1 MAGIPTSNILQ
12 PGAISVTGGVTRALI
27 SDLQLLTPQFY
38 NKYVE
43 KYGSEEF
50 FMWLATYGGMEEV
63 KNRDFFWFENRGKL
77 MVAVTNSADA
87 TSSGA
92 NATVSVTI
100 SNADLYSGTLSG
112 TNSPLRVGETVR
124 IASNNVEG
132 VILTVPTSSTCT
144 IRPKKAG
151 TAFVSAG
158 QGVTG
163 KLLAGEVLIFGG
175 LTDAGEASQYIE
187 PLIHLDQKYT
197 NTITEMRESWAATD
211 LAEMTEVY
219 YSSGV
224 SGSEVPGGGQAGTS
238 FFTLKGLKK
247 ANTRFLNNIEA
258 KLMRGN
264 IQDNTAMTYNS
275 FTSNSVGTQGFIPKV
290 SADGETVGYTP
301 GTLDIAKLHEI
312 TRIMDVNGCA
322 KDNLWLQDIYQRQN
336 FSDGIFKEFPAGA
349 WVWGSNEKSEE
360 ANINYGVQSIMI
372 DGYRFGVKKYAQFN
386 TEVTTGKTPTV
397 DAFRNYGIICP
408 QGSTRDA
415 KDSTKEYKNIQ
426 VMYQAP
432 VKGGTIG
439 NGIRVWQWGGASQDP
454 TTGTMTD
461 NIETITYRGTRV
473 VAANQFIIVQ
483 SA

>member
-1 MAGIPTSNILQ
+1 MAGIPTSNVLQ
-12 PGAISVTGGVTRALI
+12 PGAISITGGVTRALI

-77 MVAVTNSADA
+77 MVAVTNLNAV
-87 TSSGA
+87 SSPAAGA
-92 NATVSVTI
+92 SVSVTI
-100 SNADLYSGTLSG
+100 SNSDVFSAGST
-112 TNSPLRVGETVR
+112 TNTSPLRVGETVR

-132 VILTVPTSSTCT
+132 VITACTYNTATIKPKQLAQAFAGPTGSL
-144 IRPKKAG
+144 I
-151 TAFVSAG
+151 
-158 QGVTG
+158 
-163 KLLAGEVLIFGG
+163 AGEVLIFGG
-175 LTDAGEASQYIE
+175 NTDVGEASSAIE
-187 PLIHLDQKYT
+187 PLIHLDKKYT
-197 NTITEMRESWAATD
+197 NTITEMRESWSATD

-247 ANTRFLNNIEA
+247 ANTRFLNNIES

-264 IQDNTAMTYNS
+264 TQDNTGINT
-275 FTSNSVGTQGFIPKV
+275 TSVGTQGFIPKV

-439 NGIRVWQWGGASQDP
+439 NGIRVWQWGGGSMNP
-454 TTGTMTD
+454 TDGTMRD
-461 NIETITYRGTRV
+461 HVEMITYRGLRV
-473 VAANQFIIVQ
+473 SAANQFIIVQ

>member
-1 MAGIPTSNILQ
+1 MPGVPTSNILQ
-12 PGAISVTGGVTRALI
+12 PGAISISGGVTRASMTSGLI
-27 SDLQLLTPQFY
+27 SDLQLLTPQYY

-63 KNRDFFWFENRGKL
+63 KNRNFFWFENRGKL
-77 MVAVTNSADA
+77 MVAVTVQ
-87 TSSGA
+87 T
-92 NATVSVTI
+92 TVSTPTAGTPVTVVI
-100 SNADLYSGTLSG
+100 NSVDVLSG
-112 TNSPLRVGETVR
+112 QSPLRVGETVR

-132 VILTVPTSSTCT
+132 VITAVASATSCTVNPKQTGQAFAGST
-144 IRPKKAG
+144 G
-151 TAFVSAG
+151 S
-158 QGVTG
+158 
-163 KLLAGEVLIFGG
+163 LLSGEILIFGG
-175 LTDAGEASQYIE
+175 NTDVGESSDYIQ
-187 PLIHLDQKYT
+187 PLVHLDKRYE
-197 NTITEMRESWAATD
+197 NNITEIRESWSATD

-219 YSSGV
+219 YNSGV
-224 SGSEVPGGGQAGTS
+224 SGGDIPGGGQAGTS
-238 FFTLKGLKK
+238 FYTLKGLKK

-258 KLMRGN
+258 KLMRGDVQN
-264 IQDNTAMTYNS
+264 NTAINT
-275 FTSNSVGTQGFIPKV
+275 TSVGTQGFIPKIT
-290 SADGETVGYTP
+290 ADGETVGYTP

-349 WVWGSNEKSEE
+349 WVWGSNEKSQE

-386 TEVTTGKTPTV
+386 TEVTTGKTPNV

-439 NGIRVWQWGGASQDP
+439 NGIRVWQWGGGSLNP
-454 TTGTMTD
+454 TDGKMWD
-461 NIETITYRGTRV
+461 HIEMITYRGLRV
-473 VAANQFIIVQ
+473 AAANQFIIVQ

>member
-12 PGAISVTGGVTRALI
+12 PGAISVQGGVTRALI
-27 SDLQLLTPQFY
+27 SDLQLLTPQYY

-63 KNRDFFWFENRGKL
+63 KNRNFFWFENRGKL
-77 MVAVTNSADA
+77 MVAVTNSAQVTGITPGSA
-87 TSSGA
+87 VT
-92 NATVSVTI
+92 VTI
-100 SNADLYSGTLSG
+100 PSSELYSGQ
-112 TNSPLRVGETVR
+112 SPLRVGETVR
-124 IASNNVEG
+124 IASNNIEG
-132 VILTVPTSSTCT
+132 LITAVSGTNNEIAVISPKITSQ
-144 IRPKKAG
+144 
-151 TAFVSAG
+151 AFVSAG
-158 QGVTG
+158 QTTV
-163 KLLAGEVLIFGG
+163 LLAGEVLIFGG
-175 LTDAGEASQYIE
+175 NTDVGEASSSIE
-187 PLIHLDQKYT
+187 PLIHLDARYD
-197 NTITEMRESWAATD
+197 NNITEMRESWSATD
-211 LAEMTEVY
+211 LAEMTEVFY
-219 YSSGV
+219 NSGV
-224 SGSEVPGGGQAGTS
+224 SGSEMGGGGQSGTS

-247 ANTRFLNNIEA
+247 ANQRYLNNIES
-258 KLMRGN
+258 KLMRGHL
-264 IQDNTAMTYNS
+264 QDLVT
-275 FTSNSVGTQGFIPKV
+275 TSTGTQGFIPKV
-290 SADGETVGYTP
+290 QADGETVSYTP

-372 DGYRFGVKKYAQFN
+372 DGYRFGVKKYSQFN
-386 TEVTTGKTPTV
+386 TEVTTGLTPTV

-432 VKGGTIG
+432 QKGGTIG
-439 NGIRVWQWGGASQDP
+439 NGIRVWQWGGGSLNP
-454 TTGTMTD
+454 TDGTMRD
-461 NIETITYRGTRV
+461 HVEMICYRGLRV
-473 VAANQFIIVQ
+473 AAANQFIQVQ
-483 SA
+483 AA

>member
-1 MAGIPTSNILQ
+1 MAGIPTDKILQ

-27 SDLQLLTPQFY
+27 SDLQLLTPQYY

-63 KNRDFFWFENRGKL
+63 KNRNFFWFENRGKL
-77 MVAVTNSADA
+77 MIAVTNLTGA
-87 TSSGA
+87 TPAVGVPV
-92 NATVSVTI
+92 NITIDVSQYPAGQT
-100 SNADLYSGTLSG
+100 
-112 TNSPLRVGETVR
+112 PLREGETVR

-132 VILTVPTSSTCT
+132 VITTVSSASTCT
-144 IRPKKAG
+144 VTPKIAAQ
-151 TAFVSAG
+151 AFVGS
-158 QGVTG
+158 TG
-163 KLLAGEVLIFGG
+163 ALISGEVLIFGG
-175 LTDAGEASQYIE
+175 NTDVGEASSSIE
-187 PLIHLDQKYT
+187 PLIHLDVRYD
-197 NTITEMRESWAATD
+197 NNITEMRESWSATD
-211 LAEMTEVY
+211 LAEMTEVF

-224 SGSEVPGGGQAGTS
+224 SGSEMGGGGQSGTS

-247 ANTRFLNNIEA
+247 ANTRFLNNIES

-264 IQDNTAMTYNS
+264 IQDNVVT
-275 FTSNSVGTQGFIPKV
+275 TSAGTQGFIPKIQ
-290 SADGETVGYTP
+290 ADGETVGYTP

-322 KDNLWLQDIYQRQN
+322 KDNLWLQDIFQRQN

-372 DGYRFGVKKYAQFN
+372 DGYRFGVKKYSQFN
-386 TEVTTGKTPTV
+386 TEVTTGLTPTV

-415 KDSTKEYKNIQ
+415 KDSTKQYKNIQ
-426 VMYQAP
+426 VMYQTP

-439 NGIRVWQWGGASQDP
+439 NGIRVWQWGGGSMNP
-454 TTGTMTD
+454 TDGTMRD
-461 NIETITYRGTRV
+461 HVEMITYRGLRV
-473 VAANQFIIVQ
+473 AAANQFIQVQ
-483 SA
+483 AS

>member
-1 MAGIPTSNILQ
+1 
-12 PGAISVTGGVTRALI
+12 
-27 SDLQLLTPQFY
+27 LTPQFY

-50 FMWLATYGGMEEV
+50 FMWLSTYGGMEEV

-77 MVAVTNSADA
+77 MVAVTNLNTVSTPAA
-87 TSSGA
+87 G
-92 NATVSVTI
+92 ATVSITI
-100 SNADLYSGTLSG
+100 NNADVYDST
-112 TNSPLRVGETVR
+112 TSPLREGETVR

-132 VILTVPTSSTCT
+132 VIISKTAYNTCT
-144 IRPKKAG
+144 IRPKKSTQAFAG
-151 TAFVSAG
+151 S
-158 QGVTG
+158 TG
-163 KLLAGEVLIFGG
+163 SLLAGEVLIFGG
-175 LTDAGEASQYIE
+175 NTDVGEASYAID

-197 NTITEMRESWAATD
+197 NSITEMRESWSATD
-211 LAEMTEVY
+211 LAEMTEVF

-247 ANTRFLNNIEA
+247 ANTRFLNNIES
-258 KLMRGN
+258 KLMRGDLQN
-264 IQDNTAMTYNS
+264 NSGLNTT
-275 FTSNSVGTQGFIPKV
+275 TSVGTQGFIPKV

-426 VMYQAP
+426 VMYQTP

-439 NGIRVWQWGGASQDP
+439 NGIRVWQWGGGSMNP
-454 TTGTMTD
+454 TDGTMRD
-461 NIETITYRGTRV
+461 HVEMITYRGLRV
-473 VAANQFIIVQ
+473 AAANQFIIVQ

>member
-12 PGAISVTGGVTRALI
+12 PGAISVQGGVTRALI
-27 SDLQLLTPQFY
+27 SDLQLLTPQYY

-63 KNRDFFWFENRGKL
+63 KNRNFFWFENRGKL
-77 MVAVTNSADA
+77 MVAVTNKANVTGLSAG
-87 TSSGA
+87 S
-92 NATVSVTI
+92 NATVQITA
-100 SNADLYSGTLSG
+100 ADIYAQNGT
-112 TNSPLRVGETVR
+112 TNQSPLRVGETVR
-124 IASNNVEG
+124 IASTNVEG
-132 VILTVPTSSTCT
+132 VITAVSTTTLTNDTATIKPKQTAQTFCSS
-144 IRPKKAG
+144 
-151 TAFVSAG
+151 G
-158 QGVTG
+158 QTTV
-163 KLLAGEVLIFGG
+163 LLAGEVLIFGG
-175 LTDAGEASQYIE
+175 NTDVGEASSNIE
-187 PLIHLDQKYT
+187 PLIHLDYKYD
-197 NTITEMRESWAATD
+197 NNITEMRESWSATD

-219 YSSGV
+219 YNSGV
-224 SGSEVPGGGQAGTS
+224 SGSDIPGGGQAGTS

-247 ANTRFLNNIEA
+247 ANTRFLNNIES
-258 KLMRGN
+258 KLMRGD
-264 IQDNTAMTYNS
+264 IQNNTGINT
-275 FTSNSVGTQGFIPKV
+275 TSVGTQGFIPKIT
-290 SADGETVGYTP
+290 ADGETVGYTP

-386 TEVTTGKTPTV
+386 TEVTTGKTPNV

-439 NGIRVWQWGGASQDP
+439 NGIRIWQWGGGSMNP
-454 TTGTMTD
+454 TDGTMRD
-461 NIETITYRGTRV
+461 HIEMITYRGLRV
-473 VAANQFIIVQ
+473 AAANQFIIVQ
-483 SA
+483 AA

>member
-12 PGAISVTGGVTRALI
+12 PGAISVQGGVSRALI
-27 SDLQLLTPQFY
+27 SDLQLLTPQYY

-63 KNRDFFWFENRGKL
+63 KNQDFFWFENRGKL
-77 MVAVTNSADA
+77 MVAVTNKTNVTSLSAG
-87 TSSGA
+87 SS
-92 NATVSVTI
+92 ATVTI
-100 SNADLYSGTLSG
+100 TAADCYPAGDELGAQ
-112 TNSPLRVGETVR
+112 SPLRVGETIR
-124 IASNNVEG
+124 IASTNVEG
-132 VILTVPTSSTCT
+132 VITAVTTNVLANDTATIYPKQTSQTLC
-144 IRPKKAG
+144 
-151 TAFVSAG
+151 SAG
-158 QGVTG
+158 QTTV
-163 KLLAGEVLIFGG
+163 LLAGEVLIFGG
-175 LTDAGEASQYIE
+175 LTDVGEASQTKE
-187 PLIHLDQKYT
+187 PLIHLDQKYS
-197 NTITEMRESWAATD
+197 NTITQIRESWSATD
-211 LAEMTEVY
+211 LAEMTEVFY
-219 YSSGV
+219 NSGV
-224 SGSEVPGGGQAGTS
+224 SGGDIPGGGQAGTS

-258 KLMRGN
+258 KLMRGDV
-264 IQDNTAMTYNS
+264 Q
-275 FTSNSVGTQGFIPKV
+275 TSTTPSDSKGTQGFIPKIT
-290 SADGETVGYTP
+290 ADGETVGYTP

-349 WVWGSNEKSEE
+349 WVWGSNEKSQE

-372 DGYRFGVKKYAQFN
+372 DGYRFGVKKYSQFN
-386 TEVTTGKTPTV
+386 TEVTTGKTPNV

-439 NGIRVWQWGGASQDP
+439 NGIRIWQWGGGSMNP
-454 TTGTMTD
+454 TDGTMRD
-461 NIETITYRGTRV
+461 HVEMITYRGLRV
-473 VAANQFIIVQ
+473 AAANQFIIVQ
-483 SA
+483 AA

>member
-27 SDLQLLTPQFY
+27 SDLQLLTPQY
-38 NKYVE
+38 YSKYVE

-63 KNRDFFWFENRGKL
+63 KNRNFFWFENRGKL
-77 MVAVTNSADA
+77 MVAVSNLTLV
-87 TSSGA
+87 SSPA
-92 NATVSVTI
+92 AAATVSVTI
-100 SNADLYSGTLSG
+100 SNADVY
-112 TNSPLRVGETVR
+112 NANQSPLRVGETVR

-132 VILTVPTSSTCT
+132 VIVTVPTYNTCT
-144 IRPKKAG
+144 IRPKQSTQAFAG
-151 TAFVSAG
+151 S
-158 QGVTG
+158 TG
-163 KLLAGEVLIFGG
+163 SLLAGEVLIFGG
-175 LTDAGEASQYIE
+175 NTDVGEASGSIE
-187 PLIHLDQKYT
+187 PLIHLDTRYE
-197 NTITEMRESWAATD
+197 NNITEMRESFSATD
-211 LAEMTEVY
+211 LAEMTEVFY
-219 YSSGV
+219 NSGV
-224 SGSEVPGGGQAGTS
+224 SGSEMGGGGQAGTS

-247 ANTRFLNNIEA
+247 SNTRFLNNIEN
-258 KLMRGN
+258 KLMRGD
-264 IQDNTAMTYNS
+264 IQNNTGLNT
-275 FTSNSVGTQGFIPKV
+275 TTSVGTQGFIPKIA
-290 SADGETVGYTP
+290 ADGETVGYTP

-372 DGYRFGVKKYAQFN
+372 DGYRFGVKKYSQFN

-426 VMYQAP
+426 VMFQAP
-432 VKGGTIG
+432 VRGGTTG
-439 NGIRVWQWGGASQDP
+439 NGIRVWQWGGGSMNP
-454 TTGTMTD
+454 TDGTMRD
-461 NIETITYRGTRV
+461 HVEMITYRGLRV
-473 VAANQFIIVQ
+473 SSANQFIQVQ
-483 SA
+483 AA

>member
-27 SDLQLLTPQFY
+27 SDLQLLTPQY
-38 NKYVE
+38 YSKYVE

-63 KNRDFFWFENRGKL
+63 KNRNFFWFENRGKL
-77 MVAVTNSADA
+77 MVAVSNLTLV
-87 TSSGA
+87 SSPA
-92 NATVSVTI
+92 AAATVSVTI
-100 SNADLYSGTLSG
+100 SNADVY
-112 TNSPLRVGETVR
+112 NANQSPLRVGETVR

-132 VILTVPTSSTCT
+132 VIVTVPTYNTCT
-144 IRPKKAG
+144 IRPKQSTQAFAG
-151 TAFVSAG
+151 S
-158 QGVTG
+158 TG
-163 KLLAGEVLIFGG
+163 SLLAGEVLIFGG
-175 LTDAGEASQYIE
+175 NTDVGEASGSVE
-187 PLIHLDQKYT
+187 PLIHLDTRYE
-197 NTITEMRESWAATD
+197 NNITEMRESFSATD
-211 LAEMTEVY
+211 LAEMTEVFY
-219 YSSGV
+219 NSGV
-224 SGSEVPGGGQAGTS
+224 SGSEMGGGGQAGTS

-247 ANTRFLNNIEA
+247 SNTRFLNNIEN
-258 KLMRGN
+258 KLMRGD
-264 IQDNTAMTYNS
+264 IQNNTGLNT
-275 FTSNSVGTQGFIPKV
+275 TTSVGTQGFIPKIA
-290 SADGETVGYTP
+290 ADGETVGYTP

-372 DGYRFGVKKYAQFN
+372 DGYRFGVKKYSQFN

-426 VMYQAP
+426 VMFQQP
-432 VKGGTIG
+432 VKGGTVG
-439 NGIRVWQWGGASQDP
+439 NGIRVWQWGGGSMNP
-454 TTGTMTD
+454 TDGTMRD
-461 NIETITYRGTRV
+461 HVEMITYRGLRV
-473 VAANQFIIVQ
+473 SSANQFIQVQ
-483 SA
+483 AA

>member
-12 PGAISVTGGVTRALI
+12 PGAISVSGGVTRALI
-27 SDLQLLTPQFY
+27 SDLQLLTPQYY

-63 KNRDFFWFENRGKL
+63 KNRNFFWFENRGKL
-77 MVAVTNSADA
+77 MVAVSNKTLITGVTAGGSITVQIAAADIFAQNGTTNQ
-87 TSSGA
+87 
-92 NATVSVTI
+92 
-100 SNADLYSGTLSG
+100 
-112 TNSPLRVGETVR
+112 SPLRVGETVR
-124 IASNNVEG
+124 IASTNVEG
-132 VILTVPTSSTCT
+132 YISAVTTTTLTNDTATVL
-144 IRPKKAG
+144 PKQTGQKL
-151 TAFVSAG
+151 VSAG
-158 QGVTG
+158 QASS
-163 KLLAGEVLIFGG
+163 LLAGEVLIFGG
-175 LTDAGEASQYIE
+175 NTDVGEASSSIE
-187 PLIHLDQKYT
+187 PLIHLDKKYE
-197 NTITEMRESWAATD
+197 NNITEMRESWSATD
-211 LAEMTEVY
+211 LAEMAEVF

-224 SGSEVPGGGQAGTS
+224 SGTEAAGGGQSGTS

-247 ANTRFLNNIEA
+247 ANTRYLNNIES
-258 KLMRGN
+258 KLMRGD
-264 IQDNTAMTYNS
+264 IQNNTAINT
-275 FTSNSVGTQGFIPKV
+275 TSVGTQGFIPKIQ
-290 SADGETVGYTP
+290 ADGETVSYTP

-372 DGYRFGVKKYAQFN
+372 DGYRFGVKKYSQFN
-386 TEVTTGKTPTV
+386 TEVTTGLTPTT

-439 NGIRVWQWGGASQDP
+439 NGIRVWQWGGGSMNP
-454 TTGTMTD
+454 TDGTMRD
-461 NIETITYRGTRV
+461 HVEMIAYRGLRV
-473 VAANQFIIVQ
+473 AAANQFIQVQ

>member
-1 MAGIPTSNILQ
+1 MAGVPTSNILK

-27 SDLQLLTPQFY
+27 SDLQLLTPQY
-38 NKYVE
+38 YSKYVE

-63 KNRDFFWFENRGKL
+63 KNRNFFWFENRGKL
-77 MVAVTNSADA
+77 MIAVTNQSNA
-87 TSSGA
+87 TA
-92 NATVSVTI
+92 NIGATVSITI
-100 SNADLYSGTLSG
+100 SSADVYNG
-112 TNSPLRVGETVR
+112 NQSPLRVGETVR
-124 IASNNVEG
+124 IASNNIEG
-132 VILTVPTSSTCT
+132 VITSVPAYNQAVIT
-144 IRPKKAG
+144 PKKSTQAFATSG
-151 TAFVSAG
+151 TTLA
-158 QGVTG
+158 
-163 KLLAGEVLIFGG
+163 AGEVLIFGG
-175 LTDAGEASQYIE
+175 NTDVGEASSYIE
-187 PLIHLDQKYT
+187 PLIHLDERKD
-197 NTITEMRESWAATD
+197 NNITELRESWSATD
-211 LAEMTEVY
+211 LAEMTEVFY
-219 YSSGV
+219 NSGV
-224 SGSEVPGGGQAGTS
+224 SGSELGGGGQSGTS

-247 ANTRFLNNIEA
+247 CNTRFLNNIES
-258 KLMRGN
+258 KLMRG
-264 IQDNTAMTYNS
+264 DTTDLG
-275 FTSNSVGTQGFIPKV
+275 TSVGTKGFI
-290 SADGETVGYTP
+290 SQITAGGESVTYTP

-322 KDNLWLQDIYQRQN
+322 KDNLWLQDIFQRQN
-336 FSDGIFKEFPAGA
+336 FSDGIFQEFPAGA

-439 NGIRVWQWGGASQDP
+439 NGIRVWQWGGGSMNP
-454 TTGTMTD
+454 TDGTMRD
-461 NIETITYRGTRV
+461 HVEMIAYRGVRV
-473 VAANQFIIVQ
+473 AAANQFIQVQ